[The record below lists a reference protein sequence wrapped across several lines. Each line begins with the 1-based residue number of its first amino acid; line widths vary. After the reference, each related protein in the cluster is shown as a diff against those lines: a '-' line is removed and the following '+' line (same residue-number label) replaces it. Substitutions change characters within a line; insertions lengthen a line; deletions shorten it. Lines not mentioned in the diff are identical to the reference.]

1 MRRTAIVAAAG
12 LGVAILMSGAASAE
26 LGEKYRSWAD
36 GPAGYL
42 MTKKEQ
48 KSWKEI
54 RTDAAA
60 KEFID
65 LFWARRDPDP
75 TDSFNPFK
83 AEFDARVRYA
93 DENFG
98 YDDVRGAMTDRGR
111 VMLLLGAPHQ
121 AEKRAPTETVE
132 LMDNTAA
139 GTDEVRANAE
149 LWVYDPAR
157 LPDGFSV
164 KGSRLLFVF
173 YEQKAETNNF
183 VLDRS
188 HREATMGMRTLSNAP
203 EVLLVNPDLEQVPKP
218 VAIPGAAA
226 ASPEA
231 LALLDAGSAEWNDRA
246 EKVLDVGVADQSHRP
261 IWLHLELPGD
271 APVLE
276 RIAGRVLED
285 GEVSSTF
292 EIAVEPI
299 ETKSGG
305 AAYHLT
311 FPVAGGSYA
320 IETVGLAGGAAVVS
334 TSDDVEVGDI
344 PAEGTWVSP
353 LWVGLQAIQEPDFR
367 LGDPFTFGGWHL
379 VPLAGREFGRDN
391 ELSYFGFVVRPSAV
405 AGDRAELESTIVLKR
420 DGKRL
425 GAPLKQPVGAAR
437 VNGDLFMFADALNLS
452 GLPEPGDYTLEFEI
466 SDPDGT
472 SATERTV
479 ELHITD

>member
-1 MRRTAIVAAAG
+1 MRKDLLITAAG
-12 LGVAILMSGAASAE
+12 LLALLAVAATASAE
-26 LGEKYRSWAD
+26 LGEKYRDWAE

-42 MTKKEQ
+42 MTKSEK
-48 KSWKEI
+48 KDWKEI

-60 KEFID
+60 REFVE

-75 TDSFNPFK
+75 GDSFNPVK

-98 YDDVRGAMTDRGR
+98 HDDVRGAMTDRGR
-111 VMLLLGAPHQ
+111 VLLLLGPPHQ

-157 LPDGFSV
+157 LPDGFKV

-188 HREATMGMRTLSNAP
+188 HREATMGMRTLANAP
-203 EVLLVNPDLEQVPKP
+203 EVLVANPDLDEVPKP
-218 VAIPGAAA
+218 VSIPGAAA
-226 ASPEA
+226 AAGPA
-231 LALLDAGSAEWNDRA
+231 LALLDAGGAEWSDRA
-246 EKVLDVGVADQSHRP
+246 MVVLDVGVADEAHRP

-271 APVLE
+271 APVLD
-276 RIAGRVLED
+276 RIAGRVLVD
-285 GEVSSTF
+285 DDVSSTF
-292 EIAVEPI
+292 EIDAEAI
-299 ETKSGG
+299 ATTSGG

-311 FPVAGGSYA
+311 FPVAAGSYLV
-320 IETVGLAGGAAVVS
+320 ETVGLAEGAAVVT
-334 TSDDVEVGDI
+334 TSDAVDVVDV
-344 PAEGTWVSP
+344 PPEGTWVSP
-353 LWVGLQAIQEPDFR
+353 LWVGLQATQAPDFR

-379 VPLAGREFGRDN
+379 VPLAGRELGRDN
-391 ELSYFGFVVRPSAV
+391 ELSYFGFVVRPTAV
-405 AGDRAELESTIVLKR
+405 AGDRAELESKITLR
-420 DGKRL
+420 REGKRL

-466 SDPDGT
+466 SDADGGV
-472 SATERTV
+472 ATERTV
-479 ELHITD
+479 ELRITD